1 MKKTLIAAAAAVA
14 LTASAAAEITF
25 GAWLR
30 TLPTF
35 VASNGDDTVA
45 FATNSWGGS
54 ARTARLDINAVADDG
69 NVGFS
74 CNYFDPMDGKISD
87 SGSARMWAKPIEQ
100 VKLTVGSMS
109 PDNNVGGYRRDFAYG
124 SWNWLRPG
132 TWLTD
137 GEGYLIDGVG
147 DWGAHKTGALIEVF
161 PVEGLNAYVMVPFA
175 ADGTTVLAEDTYKQI
190 QIGGNYAIDGVG
202 LVSAVFIGSNE
213 KNAAGDVIKTGTV
226 EAAFELTSVE
236 NLFVGAGFKM
246 GIMNEDDYN
255 DKLAADMLEAYNK
268 ITDPAKQAEFLAKA
282 PAEYVANKMAVK
294 LAASYQV
301 NEDAKVYANG
311 GFYTYTKDT
320 IDPRFEAGVGV
331 DYNLGDGLTANVD
344 VRYLSAIKITDGDEL
359 DNSDHLSFVAGVTK
373 GISSNG
379 LVGLGFQGKTN
390 GNGDKFTWEIPVRV
404 EMWF

>member
-45 FATNSWGGS
+45 FMTNSWGGS
-54 ARTARLDINAVADDG
+54 ARAARLDINAVSEDG
-69 NVGFS
+69 NVGFAMGI
-74 CNYFDPMDGKISD
+74 FDPSDGNLSD
-87 SGSARMWAKPIEQ
+87 SGSARMWAKPVEQ
-100 VKLTVGSMS
+100 VKLTVGSFS

-124 SWNWLRPG
+124 SWNWLRSLG
-132 TWLTD
+132 TWNTD

-147 DWGAHKTGALIEVF
+147 DWTYPYDEDNDVRTTGHRTGALIEVF
-161 PVEGLNAYVMVPFA
+161 PTEGLNAYVMVPLA
-175 ADGTTVLAEDTYKQI
+175 QNGVALLAEDVYKSI

-202 LVSAVFIGSNE
+202 TISATFIGAND
-213 KNAAGDVIKTGTV
+213 KVGDDVAKTGTI

-236 NLFVGAGFKM
+236 NLYVGAGFKM
-246 GIMNEDDYN
+246 NIQDA
-255 DKLAADMLEAYNK
+255 DKVATTAD
-268 ITDPAKQAEFLAKA
+268 
-282 PAEYVANKMAVK
+282 KMAIK
-294 LAASYQV
+294 LAASYQL
-301 NEDAKVYANG
+301 NEDAKLYANG
-311 GFYTYTKDT
+311 AVQLYNKGKDDAGK
-320 IDPRFEAGVGV
+320 DPTFEAGVGL
-331 DYNLGDGLTANVD
+331 DYNLGDGLGANVD
-344 VRYLSAIKITDGDEL
+344 VRYVSKVNDVDNTD
-359 DNSDHLSFVAGVTK
+359 HISFLAGVTK

-390 GNGDKFTWEIPVRV
+390 ANADKLGWAIPVRV

>member
-45 FATNSWGGS
+45 FVTNSWGGS
-54 ARTARLDINAVADDG
+54 ARTARLDINAVSEDG
-69 NVGFS
+69 NVGFA
-74 CNYFDPMDGKISD
+74 CGYFDPMDGSIGD
-87 SGSARMWAKPIEQ
+87 SGSARMWVKPIEQ

-109 PDNNVGGYRRDFAYG
+109 PDNNVGGYRRDFCYG

-132 TWLTD
+132 NWLTD

-147 DWGAHKTGALIEVF
+147 DWGDHKTGALIEVF
-161 PVEGLNAYVMVPFA
+161 PVEGLNAYVMVPLA
-175 ADGTTVLAEDTYKQI
+175 ADGSAELAEDVYKKVQV
-190 QIGGNYAIDGVG
+190 GGNYAIDGVG
-202 LVSAVFIGSNE
+202 TISAVFIGANE
-213 KNAAGDVIKTGTV
+213 KNTAGDVIKTGTV

-246 GIMNEDDYN
+246 GIMNEDDVN
-255 DKLAADMLEAYNK
+255 DANAAALQKAITDAAGDANKLAAIDRYS
-268 ITDPAKQAEFLAKA
+268 
-282 PAEYVANKMAVK
+282 YVTRKMEVK

-320 IDPRFEAGVGV
+320 LDPRFEAGVGV

-344 VRYLSAIKITDGDEL
+344 VRYLSAIKDSDGNEI
-359 DNSDHLSFVAGVTK
+359 DNTDHLSFVAGVTK
-373 GISSNG
+373 GISTNG